1 MMQTTIDGVK
11 IAYDDVGSGPAIVLL
26 HGFPLDR
33 RIWNPQRDALSG
45 RARIILPDLRGAG
58 ESARGADGPA
68 LMESLA
74 GDLAGLLDVLGI
86 ERAIVVGHSIGSYVA
101 FAFFRMYA
109 ERVAGFGLV
118 AGHPAADTPALL
130 PGRDTLATALERGE
144 IAPAIDAYLPRYLD
158 RRTVPQLTQPLRE
171 IMARQDARGA
181 AALVRGMKARV
192 GSEELLADIAVP
204 ATIVAGASDD
214 WIPPKQLRSA
224 AAQIADCDFVL
235 LPNVGH
241 LPMLE
246 APEATTAAL
255 ARLIERCR

>member
-1 MMQTTIDGVK
+1 MQTTIDGVK
-11 IAYDDVGSGPAIVLL
+11 IAYDDTGSGPAIVLI

-33 RIWNPQRDALSG
+33 SIWNPQRDALAP
-45 RARIILPDLRGAG
+45 RARVVRPDLRGAG

-68 LMESLA
+68 LMEALA
-74 GDLAGLLDVLGI
+74 GDLAGLLDALAI

-130 PGRDTLATALERGE
+130 PGRDTLAAQLEAGD

-158 RRTVPQLTQPLRE
+158 PASTPALRE
-171 IMARQDARGA
+171 SVRDIMARQDARGA
-181 AALVRGMKARV
+181 AALVRGMKERV
-192 GSEELLADIAVP
+192 ASYDLLEDIAVP

-214 WIPPKQLRSA
+214 WIAPDALRA
-224 AAQIADCDFVL
+224 AAAAIPDCEFVVL
-235 LPNVGH
+235 DGVGH

-246 APEATTAAL
+246 APDAVSAAL
-255 ARLIERCR
+255 ARLVERAR

>member
-1 MMQTTIDGVK
+1 MQTTIDGVK
-11 IAYDDVGSGPAIVLL
+11 IAYDDAGAGPAIVLI

-33 RIWNPQRDALSG
+33 SIWNPQRDALAP
-45 RARIILPDLRGAG
+45 RARVVLPDLRGAG

-68 LMESLA
+68 LMETLA
-74 GDLAGLLDVLGI
+74 GDLAGLLDALQI

-118 AGHPAADTPALL
+118 AGHPAADTPQLL
-130 PGRDTLATALERGE
+130 PLRDALAAQLEAGD
-144 IAPAIDAYLPRYLD
+144 IGPAIDAYLPRYLD
-158 RRTVPQLTQPLRE
+158 PASAATLTQPLRE

-181 AALVRGMKARV
+181 AALVRGMKERV
-192 GSEELLADIAVP
+192 ASYDLLADITVP
-204 ATIVAGASDD
+204 ALILAGDSDD
-214 WIPPKQLRSA
+214 WIAPEALRDAASA
-224 AAQIADCDFVL
+224 MPDCEFAV

-246 APEATTAAL
+246 APDAVSHAL
-255 ARLIERCR
+255 ARLIDRSR

>member
-1 MMQTTIDGVK
+1 MQTTIDGVN
-11 IAYDDVGSGPAIVLL
+11 IAYDDTGSGPAIVLI

-33 RIWNPQRDALSG
+33 SIWNPQRDALAPH
-45 RARIILPDLRGAG
+45 ARVVRPDLRGAG

-68 LMESLA
+68 LMEALA
-74 GDLAGLLDVLGI
+74 GDLAGLLDALGI

-130 PGRDTLATALERGE
+130 PGRDALATALEAGD

-158 RRTVPQLTQPLRE
+158 PATAPALTEPLRA

-181 AALVRGMKARV
+181 AALVRGMKERV
-192 GSEELLADIAVP
+192 ASYDLLADITVP

-214 WIPPKQLRSA
+214 WITPESLRDA
-224 AAQIADCDFVL
+224 AAQMPDCEFIVL
-235 LPNVGH
+235 DRVGH

-246 APEATTAAL
+246 APDAVSAAL
-255 ARLIERCR
+255 VRLVERSR